1 MVEHLSS
8 RRSMRHRMELARRWA
23 ATTPGRLRVLSVEI
37 AVVAIAL
44 MAIGSGTAVTAL
56 VTVTGIQQQTV
67 PMIVGMQHI
76 HAWLSDADR
85 SAASAYLAGGFDSTV
100 TQLQIEAESTGAVLD
115 LLGRLNPDDAQLR
128 YEADLTAADRQ
139 MQRATELTTEGDE
152 ASLRLH
158 AVAVAVA
165 NYARLIDTA
174 AAAVAS
180 DPTAG
185 TVYLQAG
192 SNLMHGRGGIL
203 QQVDQLGNLYVR
215 NLSGANFTLQ
225 IAGAMLVLYT
235 AVALWLLVL
244 LVRTQRFVRARFRR
258 RRNSGLLAATVLLIL
273 VSVGSFFGAAQAA
286 AAVRGAEAGGYP
298 QMLTLWTARSLVYDA
313 NDNASMS
320 LIAHGRSTDFD
331 NQFRAE
337 TVQLVD
343 RPLTNQ
349 LIQGADRGDVRF
361 NGLLADNLRTAETAQ
376 ERESAM
382 HTLRAYQQF
391 MQANTTAHGQ
401 ADAVAQQQADAAAR
415 TQRATQAS
423 SSPSPS
429 PSPKPSTSPTPPPAA
444 TPAPAS
450 RTSTSDRSVT
460 SAADEVDW
468 YIGASLEMRQTRFDA
483 AMSTG
488 GLMLSVTLFLEVLA
502 IAIAA
507 LAFWGLQPR
516 IDEYAI

>member
-8 RRSMRHRMELARRWA
+8 RRSMRQRMERARRWA

-44 MAIGSGTAVTAL
+44 LAIGSGTAVTAL
-56 VTVTGIQQQTV
+56 VTVTGVQQQTV
-67 PMIVGMQHI
+67 PMIVDMQHI

-139 MQRATELTTEGDE
+139 LQRATELTTEGDE

-174 AAAVAS
+174 AAAVAT

-215 NLSGANFTLQ
+215 NLSGANFTLE

-258 RRNSGLLAATVLLIL
+258 RRNSGLLAATLLLLL
-273 VSVGSFFGAAQAA
+273 VSVGSFLGAAQAA
-286 AAVRGAEAGGYP
+286 AAVRSAEVGGYP
-298 QMLTLWTARSLVYDA
+298 QMLTLWNARALVYDA
-313 NDNASMS
+313 NDNSSMA

-337 TVQLVD
+337 TVRLVD

-349 LIQGADRGDVRF
+349 LIQDADRGNVRF
-361 NGLLADNLRTAETAQ
+361 NGLLADDLRTAETAQ
-376 ERESAM
+376 EKESAM

-391 MQANTTAHGQ
+391 MQANTTAQGQ
-401 ADAVAQQQADAAAR
+401 ADAVAQQQQADAAAR
-415 TQRATQAS
+415 TQRIIQA
-423 SSPSPS
+423 S
-429 PSPKPSTSPTPPPAA
+429 PSPKPSTSPTPPPPA

-468 YIGASLEMRQTRFDA
+468 YIGASLEIRQTRFDA
-483 AMSTG
+483 AMSMG
-488 GLMLSVTLFLEVLA
+488 GLMLSVTLVLEVLA

-507 LAFWGLQPR
+507 LTFWGLQPR